1 MESILPILLSLAAGA
16 FFSAWTLQK
25 KHAPVLRERDVLAT
39 KLEAE
44 ILHQAQLLASQ
55 KKTAETLQE
64 QFLNSFEGVASKALK
79 HNREDFLSATGLKL
93 EPITRQ
99 LSALTLATGN
109 LEKLEEKADSL
120 GRRSDALATALRG
133 SSTAR
138 GQWGEQSVERILEM
152 AGMKKGVHY
161 ITQTVTKDKLRPD
174 FQILLAGTNNR
185 IPLDAKAPFTAYYD
199 SLEET
204 DPHRKK
210 EFLKLHEQNVRVHI
224 RELAS
229 KDYQSSVEGDVD
241 FTVMF
246 LPGDHLLDAAF
257 EQNPNLLEDAWK
269 SRVLLATP
277 VTLLSL
283 LTTVAFH
290 WSRVEQ
296 TANVQEIAKA
306 AQELHSRMRIF
317 TSHLEKIGTHMD
329 RATKSYNEAVGSY
342 NLKVLPQGRRLE
354 GMQAT
359 DAGKII
365 AELAP
370 LERAVRKDLDALPE
384 HEDKTT

>member
-1 MESILPILLSLAAGA
+1 MESILTAILSLAAGA
-16 FFSAWTLQK
+16 FFTALMLQK
-25 KHAPVLRERDVLAT
+25 KHAPILRERDVLAS

-44 ILHQAQLLASQ
+44 IQHREQLLNTQ
-55 KKTAETLQE
+55 KATAEKLQE

-93 EPITRQ
+93 EPITKQ
-99 LSALTLATGN
+99 LSELAVATGN
-109 LEKLEEKADSL
+109 LEKLEQKADSL

-133 SSTAR
+133 SPTAR
-138 GQWGEQSVERILEM
+138 GQWGEQSVERILELS
-152 AGMKKGVHY
+152 GMKKGIHY
-161 ITQTVTKDKLRPD
+161 IAQTATKNKLRPD

-185 IPLDAKAPFTAYYD
+185 IPLDAKAPFTAYLD

-204 DPHRKK
+204 DPQRKK
-210 EFLKLHEQNVRVHI
+210 EFLKQHEQNVRAHI

-229 KDYQSSVEGDVD
+229 KEYQSSVEGDVD

-257 EQNPNLLEDAWK
+257 EQNPNLLQDAWK

-296 TANVQEIAKA
+296 TENVQEIAKA

-317 TSHLEKIGTHMD
+317 RSHLGKIGTNME
-329 RATKSYNEAVGSY
+329 RATKAYNEAIGSY
-342 NLKVLPQGRRLE
+342 NLKVIPQGRRLE
-354 GMQAT
+354 DMQAT
-359 DAGKII
+359 DAGKTFS
-365 AELAP
+365 ELAP
-370 LERAVRKDLDALPE
+370 IERAVRKDLDALPG
-384 HEDKTT
+384 HEDETV